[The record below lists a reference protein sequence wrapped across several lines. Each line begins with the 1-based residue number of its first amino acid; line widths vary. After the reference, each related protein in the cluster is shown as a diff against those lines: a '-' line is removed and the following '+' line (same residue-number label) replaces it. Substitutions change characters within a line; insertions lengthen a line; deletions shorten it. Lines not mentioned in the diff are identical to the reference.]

1 MNGMAN
7 REIPAS
13 QLAADDIAMFSV
25 RSSSNITGSNY
36 YGDLSGDSSVSIH
49 FWWTEDGFSGSSW
62 HCNIS
67 PSPFSGYESDAS
79 IVNLGEDG
87 IDQAVQN
94 WLNNLP
100 PNTSISEFMDA
111 LGSSCSDT
119 VVH

>member
-36 YGDLSGDSSVSIH
+36 CGNLSRVGSVSIH

-62 HCNIS
+62 LRNIS
-67 PSPFSGYESDAS
+67 PSPFSGYVSDTI
-79 IVNLGEDG
+79 IVDLGEDG
-87 IDQAVQN
+87 IDRAVQN
-94 WLNNLP
+94 WLDDLP
-100 PNTSISEFMDA
+100 SNTSISEFMAA
-111 LGSSCSDT
+111 LGSSCSNI

>member
-49 FWWTEDGFSGSSW
+49 FWWTENGFSGSSW
-62 HCNIS
+62 YCNIS
-67 PSPFSGYESDAS
+67 PSPFSGRESDT
-79 IVNLGEDG
+79 IIDLGEDG
-87 IDQAVQN
+87 IDRAVQS
-94 WLNNLP
+94 WLDNLP
-100 PNTSISEFMDA
+100 SNTSISEFMAA
-111 LGSSCSDT
+111 LGPSCSDT